1 MDFSKF
7 KTNDWLIIGGGA
19 GMLIFGLALDW
30 AKIESFGISVS
41 DGNAFDWFRGWFSW
55 LLVIGAA
62 VVTVLRVTEKLDDK
76 LPWPI
81 ILIGATGLASL
92 LMLFLII
99 TGPDK
104 EGVDLGR
111 GIGLWLS
118 AISTFVAT
126 AGAVM
131 SFTAAG
137 GDLKDLTDPNKLKSA
152 FDSDRDGDAA
162 GEMPPPPPPAG
173 S

>member
-1 MDFSKF
+1 
-7 KTNDWLIIGGGA
+7 
-19 GMLIFGLALDW
+19 
-30 AKIESFGISVS
+30 
-41 DGNAFDWFRGWFSW
+41 
-55 LLVIGAA
+55 IGAA
-62 VVTVLRVTEKLDDK
+62 VVTVLRVLGKLDDK

-81 ILIGATGLASL
+81 ILVGATGLASL

-104 EGVDLGR
+104 EGIDLGR

-137 GDLKDLTDPNKLKSA
+137 GDLKDLTDPNKLKAA
-152 FDSDRDGDAA
+152 FGGDDADG
-162 GEMPPPPPPAG
+162 GSTGGSEMPPPPPPA
-173 S
+173 